1 MKRTILIVLSMLLLA
16 ATAFGCSSKAAA
28 APQSYNSA
36 YYHEGAAADYAYEE
50 AYDAPMPA
58 SMEMDMESK
67 TASMSNNR
75 ADAASAPALQ
85 NRKIIRNAD
94 VSVQTLE
101 FDAFLENLNAQVES
115 IGGFVESSSIGGRAY
130 YARTALRTAY
140 IVVRIPAEQLDA
152 FLGVVDGLGNVTHK
166 STGMR
171 DVTTS
176 YIDYQKHLESLRTEQ
191 EALLEI
197 LKSATTVEDLIT
209 VQNRLSEVRYQIES
223 YESIIRSYDDQIDLS
238 TVNLTVNE
246 VERETVIEPETFWE
260 EVGRRFKESMED
272 VGENLKDFSAGVLGN
287 APHIVIVLLF
297 FGVQVLI
304 VVLIVR
310 GCKKRS
316 QKRKAE
322 KEAQKQS

>member
-1 MKRTILIVLSMLLLA
+1 MKRTILIVLSVLLLA

-28 APQSYNSA
+28 EPQSYSSA

-94 VSVQTLE
+94 VAVQTLE

-115 IGGFVESSSIGGRAY
+115 IGGFVESSSIGGRGY
-130 YARTALRTAY
+130 YSKYTLRTAY

-246 VERETVIEPETFWE
+246 VERETVVEPETFWE

>member
-1 MKRTILIVLSMLLLA
+1 MIILAVLLLA
-16 ATAFGCSSKAAA
+16 TTAFGCSAKAATA
-28 APQSYNSA
+28 SQGNGSYYEYETA
-36 YYHEGAAADYAYEE
+36 YNTADYAYAEA
-50 AYDAPMPA
+50 AYDMPMEAPMP
-58 SMEMDMESK
+58 MDEAK
-67 TASMSNNR
+67 TASMS
-75 ADAASAPALQ
+75 ASRNDYSEVQSPALQ

-101 FDAFLENLNAQVES
+101 FDAFLENLNAQVEAA
-115 IGGFVESSSIGGRAY
+115 GGFIESSNIGGRGY
-130 YARTALRTAY
+130 YNARKLRTAY
-140 IVVRIPAEQLDA
+140 IVIRVPAEKLDA
-152 FLGVVDGLGNVTHK
+152 FLDVVDGLGNVTNK

-197 LKSATTVEDLIT
+197 LKNATTVEDLIT

-223 YESIIRSYDDQIDLS
+223 YESILRSYDDQIDLS
-238 TVNLTVNE
+238 TVTLNLNE
-246 VERETVIEPETFWE
+246 VERETIVEPETYWE

-287 APHIVIVLLF
+287 APHIVILLLF
-297 FGVQVLI
+297 FGVQALI

-316 QKRKAE
+316 QKRKAA
-322 KEAQKQS
+322 KEAQKQQ